1 MTSVEHDPLRYR
13 TFWPRLGAVF
23 LDAGADI
30 EQPLTGRHLIQPTDL
45 IPQQTKELDLHLVEP
60 FNQVVDLAWH
70 GHADAMN
77 HLKPLED
84 PPPGRP
90 RRRLVD
96 LVRHRLPLA
105 RQLVAPAALRHG
117 RDQQS

>member
-45 IPQQTKELDLHLVEP
+45 FPKQAKEFGLP
-60 FNQVVDLAWH
+60 FVQPCNQVVDLAWH

-77 HLKPLED
+77 PLKPLAD
-84 PPPGRP
+84 PPQGRP
-90 RRRLVD
+90 RSRLVD

-105 RQLVAPAALRHG
+105 RQLVAP
-117 RDQQS
+117 